1 MAQNYSSSNG
11 KKSSFLKKTAIAGL
25 CIIAV
30 FVMAIL
36 TSTKGLSSEK
46 QYDRGKLYLD
56 SENYTETVTWWTK
69 TEKAGDAEAQ
79 FINGCHT
86 DEQSLTQ
93 DDEEVKKYRQAA
105 EQGDADAQYNLGFCY
120 EHGQGVTKNRSE
132 AMKWYRKAAEQGH
145 AYAQSRLGFC
155 YKYGRGVT
163 QNYTEAVKWWRKAAE
178 QGNSGAQCGLGICY
192 EEGQGVP
199 QDYTEA
205 VKWYRK
211 AAEQGNTYAQEKM
224 NDYKTKQS
232 NTSTA
237 ARQSTNNNTT
247 TTVNA
252 RSLVETGMRHYNAK
266 NYAEAVKW
274 FRKAAEQ
281 GNADAQ
287 YNLGACY
294 YNGQGV
300 TKDYT
305 EAVKWIRKAAE
316 QGFAGAQY
324 NLGNCYYKGNGVTQN
339 YTEAVKWYR
348 KAAEQ
353 GNAEAQYH
361 LGELLCKWKRYNAK
375 LYGSSEMVSQSRRAR
390 RCQCSIQF
398 GLLL

>member
-36 TSTKGLSSEK
+36 TSTKGLSSEN
-46 QYDRGKLYLD
+46 DRGKLYLD

-69 TEKAGDAEAQ
+69 TEKAGDAETQ

-178 QGNSGAQCGLGICY
+178 QGDSGAQCGLGICY

-199 QDYTEA
+199 QDYQEA

-281 GNADAQ
+281 GNAGAQ
-287 YNLGACY
+287 CGLGFCY
-294 YNGQGV
+294 EEGQGV
-300 TKDYT
+300 P
-305 EAVKWIRKAAE
+305 
-316 QGFAGAQY
+316 
-324 NLGNCYYKGNGVTQN
+324 QN
-339 YTEAVKWYR
+339 YREAVKWYR

-353 GNAEAQYH
+353 GDANAQYNLGYCYENGKGVTQNRSEAVKWWRKAAKQGETYAQEWLRD
-361 LGELLCKWKRYNAK
+361 LGESW
-375 LYGSSEMVSQSRRAR
+375 
-390 RCQCSIQF
+390 
-398 GLLL
+398 